1 MVTPRFLIAKYA
13 PDLRRMEPRN
23 MGVIVWNEG
32 TVAAKFL
39 GESGDSLRRLHLN
52 SPRVYREWIDFWR
65 CEINK
70 PKLRLAT
77 RGEVERASPEFV
89 DAILSTSRQ
98 NYMLV
103 DGGFLL
109 ESLPVSETENL
120 ATDLFKEFVEEPSKQ
135 PAVDPFASQRLR
147 RAADTLLKQAE
158 LSKSKDFMTP
168 FDWLC
173 PIRGTKQHFKFDY
186 ALHDGTP
193 YSLMERVTLAKL
205 QSVTSTVFMFD
216 AMLQANPLRLTKDK
230 CVAFVQAS
238 EAELQQPD
246 THESLKLMEST
257 CTVVNVCE
265 TKNVLERL
273 RLLAQ

>member
-23 MGVIVWNEG
+23 IGVIVWNEG

-265 TKNVLERL
+265 TKNGLERL
-273 RLLAQ
+273 RLLAP